1 MMSTTTAIS
10 APTTSFCITPPRTG
24 TVTGNT
30 GAAAQSVQAVPIL
43 RSVPT
48 AQARMV
54 WKAALTFA
62 CINLKK
68 LAKMTWSA
76 PKTLHIPRTFVHY
89 LHDFISSLKT
99 PPACSPAGGVCLQ
112 PEAHAEACAFIIWCV
127 SPHMR
132 RERTGF
138 SHYSPLS
145 GGRGCSG
152 EKKSPKRPEMEE
164 ADRNGKK

>member
-1 MMSTTTAIS
+1 MEENRYTCGI
-10 APTTSFCITPPRTG
+10 REYYK
-24 TVTGNT
+24 
-30 GAAAQSVQAVPIL
+30 L
-43 RSVPT
+43 RKET
-48 AQARMV
+48 IERNFALAKELHGFRYTQEYGQARMV